1 MTDAITIVHA
11 ADFHLDSSF
20 AGLSPQRASQRRAEQ
35 RELLGDVFAL
45 AERKKAD
52 VILLAGDLLDS
63 DNAYY
68 ETTEQLRQLCRNCS
82 ARIFISP
89 GNHDYFS
96 QSSPYGA
103 MVWPDNVHIFRSTR
117 ISAVEIPELNLRVYG
132 AAFNRADSP
141 ALMEGFTAQNDG
153 MINIMVI
160 HGERGGATYNPISDE
175 QIESSGLDYLAL
187 GHTHSYSGI
196 NKLGDTYW
204 AYPGCPEG
212 RGFDETG
219 DKGVIAGAVSKD
231 GVKLDFIPVSR
242 RRYEIRNIDL
252 TGSDD
257 HMQTITESLPDDT
270 YPDIYRLVLTGETED
285 APNVEVL
292 TTAFENRFYG
302 LQIRDRTSR
311 LVSIWD
317 GENEQTLRGEFLTR
331 LRKRWN
337 SASTDE
343 EKQQIELAVRFGLAA
358 LDRKEAPGA

>member
-1 MTDAITIVHA
+1 LTDTITIVHA

-20 AGLSPQRASQRRAEQ
+20 AGLNPQRASQRRAEQ
-35 RELLGDVFAL
+35 RELLSDVFAL

-68 ETTEQLRQLCRNCS
+68 ETTEQLRQLCRES
-82 ARIFISP
+82 TARIFISP

-103 MVWPDNVHIFRSTR
+103 MVWPDNVR
-117 ISAVEIPELNLRVYG
+117 ISGVEIPELNLRVYG
-132 AAFNRADSP
+132 AGFNRADSP
-141 ALMEGFTAQNDG
+141 AMLEGFRAQKDG
-153 MINIMVI
+153 MVNIMVI

-175 QIESSGLDYLAL
+175 QIEASGLDYLAL
-187 GHTHSYSGI
+187 GHTHSFSGI
-196 NKLGDTYW
+196 QKLGETYY

-219 DKGVIAGAVSKD
+219 DKGVIAGTVSK
-231 GVKLDFIPVSR
+231 GSVKLEFIPVSR
-242 RRYEIRNIDL
+242 RRYEIKTIDL

-257 HMQTITESLPDDT
+257 HMLTITDSLPDDT
-270 YPDIYRLVLTGETED
+270 YPDIYRLVLTGETEE
-285 APNVEVL
+285 APDMEVL
-292 TTAFENRFYG
+292 TAAFESRFYG
-302 LQIRDRTSR
+302 LQIKDRTSR

-337 SASTDE
+337 AAESDE

>member
-45 AERKKAD
+45 AEQNKAQ

-68 ETTEQLRQLCRNCS
+68 ETTEQLRQLCRESS
-82 ARIFISP
+82 AEIFISP
-89 GNHDYFS
+89 GNHDFFS

-103 MVWPDNVHIFRSTR
+103 MIWPDNVHIFRSGR
-117 ISAVEIPELNLRVYG
+117 ISAFELPKLGLRVYG
-132 AAFNRADSP
+132 AGFTRADSP
-141 ALMEGFTAQNDG
+141 ALLDGFSAADDG

-160 HGERGGATYNPISDE
+160 HGQLGGTTYNPISDQ
-175 QIESSGLDYLAL
+175 QIEASGLDYLAL
-187 GHTHSYSGI
+187 GHTHSFSGI
-196 NKLGDTYW
+196 LKLGQTHF

-219 DKGVIAGAVSKD
+219 SKGVILGSVSKHN
-231 GVKLDFIPVSR
+231 VRLDFVPIAR
-242 RRYEIRNIDL
+242 RRYEIVSIDL

-257 HMQTITESLPDDT
+257 HVQTVADALPGDT
-270 YPDIYRLVLTGETED
+270 GDHIYRIILTGETAD
-285 APNVEVL
+285 PPDVATL
-292 TTAFENRFYG
+292 TTSFEGRFYG
-302 LQIRDRTSR
+302 LQIKDHTSR
-311 LVSIWD
+311 LTSIWD
-317 GENEQTLRGEFLTR
+317 GENDQTLRGEFLTR
-331 LRKRWN
+331 LRRRWN
-337 SASTDE
+337 SAASEE